1 MINKLNINP
10 DSVTGTA
17 LFDQEVQNA
26 MELFSGY
33 ERVKKFALVE
43 SEWTIESGEITPK
56 MSVKRKV
63 VENNYTEVIDHIYS
77 S

>member
-1 MINKLNINP
+1 VLCSHS
-10 DSVTGTA
+10 SVLE

-26 MELFSGY
+26 MESFSRY
-33 ERVKKFALVE
+33 ERVKKFALLK

-56 MSVKRKV
+56 LSVKRKV
-63 VENNYTEVIDHIYS
+63 VEKNYAEVIDHLYS

>member
-1 MINKLNINP
+1 LE
-10 DSVTGTA
+10 

-26 MELFSGY
+26 MESFSGY
-33 ERVKKFALVE
+33 ERVKKFALME

-63 VENNYTEVIDHIYS
+63 VENNYTEVIDHLYS